1 MASCPDRIC
10 ARGKAPAPV
19 SPYCVASCL
28 ALTKLAN
35 ADTFETTTN
44 DAAASRKGG
53 NVPPD
58 LWRNMPVVSKLAG
71 ARNPLGR
78 RAFLRLGAALT
89 GSLALGAKPGHAEP
103 AQASPPAD
111 APWSQS
117 IGAGVVD
124 RPYGRPSDAE
134 AGVIRRNVP
143 WLTAGTE
150 SSVSFSPLQHLHGII
165 TPNGLFFE
173 RHHAGRPDIDPDR
186 HRLMIHGLVER
197 PLILAMKDIVRFP
210 SVSRIH
216 FIECPANG
224 GMEWRAAQMNS
235 LQFNHGMISCAEWTG
250 VRLSTLLE
258 EVGLKKEAQWAMVE
272 GADGAHMNRSL
283 PLGKCL
289 DDCLVVYAQ
298 NGEALRPEQGYP
310 LRLVVPGWEGN
321 VSIKWLRRIKLGDK
335 PWYSREE
342 TSKYTDLM
350 PDGSSRGFTW
360 LIDAKSVITF
370 PCPEKPLDRPGQ
382 HEIRGLAWSGNGKV
396 KRVDVS
402 TDGGVNWQSARLHE
416 PVLSKALTKFTL
428 PWHWDGQPALLESR
442 AIDETGYVQPTITQL
457 RKQRGSNSVYH
468 NNSIQTWQVKPDGSV
483 FDVQLA

>member
-1 MASCPDRIC
+1 VRHNPLRSKAVLSNLAS
-10 ARGKAPAPV
+10 
-19 SPYCVASCL
+19 
-28 ALTKLAN
+28 
-35 ADTFETTTN
+35 AD
-44 DAAASRKGG
+44 A
-53 NVPPD
+53 
-58 LWRNMPVVSKLAG
+58 
-71 ARNPLGR
+71 PLGR
-78 RAFLRLGAALT
+78 RSFLTLGAALT
-89 GSLALGAKPGHAEP
+89 GSLALGTKPSQAEP
-103 AQASPPAD
+103 QPASPPAD

-117 IGAGVVD
+117 IGPGVVD
-124 RPYGRPSDAE
+124 RPYGRPADTE

-150 SSVSFSPLQHLHGII
+150 SSISFSPLQDLHGII

-173 RHHAGRPDIDPDR
+173 RYHAGRPDVDPDQ

-197 PLILAMKDIVRFP
+197 PLILSMKDIVRFP
-210 SVSRIH
+210 SVTRIH

-224 GMEWRAAQMNS
+224 GMEWRAAQLNS
-235 LQFNHGMISCAEWTG
+235 LQFTHGMISCAEWTG

-258 EVGLKKEAQWAMVE
+258 EVGVKKEAQWAMVE

-283 PLGKCL
+283 PLNKCL

-350 PDGSSRGFTW
+350 PDGTSRGFTW

-382 HEIRGLAWSGNGKV
+382 YEIRGLAWSGNGKV

-416 PVLSKALTKFTL
+416 PVLPKALTKFTL
-428 PWHWDGQPALLESR
+428 PWRWDGEPALLESR
-442 AIDETGYVQPTITQL
+442 AIDETGYVQPTMTQL

>member
-1 MASCPDRIC
+1 MKQMRSQAAKRGTVRPD
-10 ARGKAPAPV
+10 
-19 SPYCVASCL
+19 
-28 ALTKLAN
+28 
-35 ADTFETTTN
+35 F
-44 DAAASRKGG
+44 
-53 NVPPD
+53 
-58 LWRNMPVVSKLAG
+58 WRTLPTPSKLA
-71 ARNPLGR
+71 APRNSLLGR
-78 RAFLRLGAALT
+78 RSFLGLGAALT
-89 GSLALGAKPGHAEP
+89 GGLALGTKPGHAETP
-103 AQASPPAD
+103 ITSPPAD

-117 IGAGVVD
+117 IGPGVVD
-124 RPYGRPSDAE
+124 RPYGRPADTE

-150 SSVSFSPLQHLHGII
+150 SSISFSPLQDLHGII

-173 RHHAGRPDIDPDR
+173 RYHAGRPDVDPDQ
-186 HRLMIHGLVER
+186 HRLMIHGMVER
-197 PLILAMKDIVRFP
+197 PLILTMNDIVRFP
-210 SVSRIH
+210 SVSKIH

-224 GMEWRAAQMNS
+224 GMEWRAAQLNS

-250 VRLSTLLE
+250 VKLSTLLE
-258 EVGLKKEAQWAMVE
+258 EVGVKKEARWAMVE

-283 PLGKCL
+283 PLDKCL
-289 DDCLVVYAQ
+289 DDCLLVYAQ

-321 VSIKWLRRIKLGDK
+321 VSIKWLRRIKLGDR

-370 PCPEKPLDRPGQ
+370 PCPEKPLSAPGLY
-382 HEIRGLAWSGNGKV
+382 EIRGLAWSGNGKV
-396 KRVDVS
+396 RQVDVS
-402 TDGGVNWQSARLHE
+402 ADGGVNWQRAQLHD

-428 PWHWDGQPALLESR
+428 PWRWDGRPALLESR
-442 AIDETGYVQPTITQL
+442 VIDETGYVQPTITQL
-457 RKQRGSNSVYH
+457 RKERGSNSVYH

-483 FDVQLA
+483 FDVQLS